1 MAELQASLSSAGSVT
16 SVTLGF
22 EPLVGGPSMAEPQA
36 GSMSS
41 DGMQTQY
48 DLQWQPGDTV
58 WSLPRLSA
66 SYLVG
71 VESLSRLPPGKDKYL
86 ISPASFGAIDSIA
99 VVGNMAYLFQI
110 TQDPQHEIN
119 NFLLVVLAY
128 LPEHLQVEFIWVF
141 PLHVWKKANLKQK
154 QLPDLTA
161 YLSKSQ
167 ATPSKSSAAQKEG
180 VQKALPQQRHAHTVA
195 SKQELVARR
204 LQACE
209 EQYNIGGVA
218 FREWVSQPS
227 FSWNGQRI
235 PGGTLQPKQT
245 AAEAS
250 LRTAVGSYKAA
261 VSSVRYPSQV
271 KLLPLAI
278 L

>member
-1 MAELQASLSSAGSVT
+1 
-16 SVTLGF
+16 
-22 EPLVGGPSMAEPQA
+22 
-36 GSMSS
+36 
-41 DGMQTQY
+41 
-48 DLQWQPGDTV
+48 
-58 WSLPRLSA
+58 
-66 SYLVG
+66 
-71 VESLSRLPPGKDKYL
+71 
-86 ISPASFGAIDSIA
+86 
-99 VVGNMAYLFQI
+99 MAYLFQI

-119 NFLLVVLAY
+119 EFLLVVLAY
-128 LPEHLQVEFIWVF
+128 LPEHLQVEFIWVS
-141 PLHVWKKANLKQK
+141 PPDVWKKGNLKQK

-218 FREWVSQPS
+218 FREWVLQPS
-227 FSWNGQRI
+227 FSWNGHRI

-250 LRTAVGSYKAA
+250 LRTPVGSYKAA
-261 VSSVRYPSQV
+261 VSSVRCPSQV